1 MKKYVGTK
9 VIEASPMTR
18 GNYNNYREYRISA
31 DKNPEDAC
39 YLVKY
44 SDDYVSCLRHM
55 YLRKFIEN
63 TMRINFSNSSRHDE
77 RRLCRFM
84 VKSRNLKEKPKER
97 RLRKRALLKMQTR
110 GFYALK
116 YIQTRKNTDLPKKF
130 KQNQTYNNSLFF
142 R

>member
-1 MKKYVGTK
+1 
-9 VIEASPMTR
+9 
-18 GNYNNYREYRISA
+18 
-31 DKNPEDAC
+31 
-39 YLVKY
+39 
-44 SDDYVSCLRHM
+44 
-55 YLRKFIEN
+55 
-63 TMRINFSNSSRHDE
+63 MRINFSNSSRHDE

-116 YIQTRKNTDLPKKF
+116 YIQKRKNTDLPKKF

>member
-9 VIEASPMTR
+9 VIEAKPMTR
-18 GNYNNYREYRISA
+18 GDYSKFRGWQIPA
-31 DKNPEDAC
+31 DENPEDKG
-39 YLVKY
+39 YLVG
-44 SDDYVSCLRHM
+44 LWHM

-116 YIQTRKNTDLPKKF
+116 YIQKRKNTDLPKKF

>member
-1 MKKYVGTK
+1 
-9 VIEASPMTR
+9 
-18 GNYNNYREYRISA
+18 
-31 DKNPEDAC
+31 
-39 YLVKY
+39 
-44 SDDYVSCLRHM
+44 
-55 YLRKFIEN
+55 
-63 TMRINFSNSSRHDE
+63 
-77 RRLCRFM
+77 M

-116 YIQTRKNTDLPKKF
+116 YIQKRKNTDLPKKF